1 MRRRITGPT
10 GALVADDGGQG
21 GIPVL
26 FLHSLGG
33 NSTHWSRQIE
43 HLRPTRR
50 VVALDLRGHGQSD
63 PAGNGDY
70 TITGMMG
77 DVEATADTLQ
87 LQQLVLVGHSLG
99 GGVALAYAGAHP
111 ERVAGLLLVDPIGDG
126 TQTLSGEVAP
136 FLEGLDTNY
145 NSTIQGYWSQIAGPD
160 NEVKNRLLSDLQST
174 PRTAVVQ
181 GLKDVMQFDP
191 KPSLARYRG
200 PVLSIIT
207 PYNLEPSSLHRLGKG
222 FPHRLIEGT
231 GHWIHLDK
239 PDLMNKMLD
248 EFLESVSGK
257 GGKRER

>member
-1 MRRRITGPT
+1 MSRRISGPT
-10 GALVADDGGQG
+10 GALAVDDGGQG
-21 GIPVL
+21 GVPVL
-26 FLHSLGG
+26 FLHSLAG
-33 NSTHWSRQIE
+33 NSAHWSRQIE

-63 PAGNGDY
+63 PPENGDY
-70 TITGMMG
+70 TVTGIMG
-77 DVEATADTLQ
+77 DVEATVDTLK
-87 LQQLVLVGHSLG
+87 LQQVVLVGHSLG
-99 GGVALAYAGAHP
+99 GGVALVYAGAHP

-126 TQTLSGEVAP
+126 TQTPPGEVAS
-136 FLEGLDTNY
+136 FLEGLETNY
-145 NSTIQGYWSQIAGPD
+145 DSTIQGYWSQIAGPD
-160 NEVKNRLLSDLQST
+160 GGVKNRLLSDLQST
-174 PRTAVVQ
+174 PRKAVVE

-239 PDLMNKMLD
+239 PDLMNQMLD
-248 EFLESVSGK
+248 EFLKSVGER
-257 GGKRER
+257 RER